1 MRNKVIFCLSLT
13 VLLFVA
19 GCITTEY
26 NIATNTQDIYFYSTE
41 KEVNLGKNISQ
52 AIEKEMPISKDPL
65 LNKKIWEIGEKLVK
79 VCDRKEINYYFYIID
94 KDEKNAFSIPGG
106 YVYIF
111 KGLLDILDNDSQIAF
126 VLGHEIGHIVARH
139 SIKRLQAS
147 LGYNFLILASSQ
159 IKASGN
165 ISQIQGISL
174 ILATILSG
182 YSQEDEFLADSLAL
196 KYLQRA
202 GFPPQAGIEV
212 LKKLEQAQEKEP
224 LREIAYFRSHPF
236 VSQRIKR
243 IKQELGLPLEFRDI
257 INY

>member
-1 MRNKVIFCLSLT
+1 M
-13 VLLFVA
+13 
-19 GCITTEY
+19 
-26 NIATNTQDIYFYSTE
+26 
-41 KEVNLGKNISQ
+41 
-52 AIEKEMPISKDPL
+52 
-65 LNKKIWEIGEKLVK
+65 
-79 VCDRKEINYYFYIID
+79 
-94 KDEKNAFSIPGG
+94 
-106 YVYIF
+106 
-111 KGLLDILDNDSQIAF
+111 
-126 VLGHEIGHIVARH
+126 
-139 SIKRLQAS
+139 QAS